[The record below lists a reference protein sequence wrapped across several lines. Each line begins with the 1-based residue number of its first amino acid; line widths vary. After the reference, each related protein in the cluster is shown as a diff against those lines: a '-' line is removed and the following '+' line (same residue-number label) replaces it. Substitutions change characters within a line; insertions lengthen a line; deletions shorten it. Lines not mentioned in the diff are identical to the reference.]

1 MFGGD
6 RFFISFNLDPER
18 LAKRSPLLNLRQEIG
33 RHYGVSG
40 VLDTILRTLS
50 GMGKDLT
57 QLRPEDLAPV
67 DEFHVRG
74 REATVEL
81 ADFACLKPGSR
92 VLDVGCGLGGSVR
105 YLADEHQ
112 CRATGIDLTK
122 EYVETARALAERV
135 GLAAKARFIRASAL
149 EIPFADGSFDIVWTE
164 HARMNIA
171 DKNRFDELVKSQL
184 NDGFV
189 KTSSCKARKN

>member
-1 MFGGD
+1 M
-6 RFFISFNLDPER
+6 E
-18 LAKRSPLLNLRQEIG
+18 RSPLLNPRQKID
-33 RHYGVSG
+33 RHYGVGG
-40 VLDTILRTLS
+40 VLDAILHTLS
-50 GMGKDLT
+50 EMGKDLT
-57 QLRPEDLAPV
+57 QLRPKDLAPV

-81 ADFACLKPGSR
+81 AHFAGLRPGSR

-105 YLADEHQ
+105 CLADEYQ

-122 EYVETARALAERV
+122 EYVETARTLAERV